1 MNAVSK
7 SSLRNEARARR
18 ATLTRADFADAIAR
32 FADDLPIAPGAV
44 IAGYHPIRDEADPR
58 GMMSALG
65 RRGHILALPVI
76 AAANAALVFR
86 QWNEGEAL
94 RPNAYGIAEP
104 LPAASEIVPD
114 VVLVPLLAFDAL
126 GHRLGYGGGYYDRT
140 LDFIR
145 STRRVLAIG
154 VAYTGQEIAQLP
166 RDPHD
171 HRLDWIVTETGA
183 RAFTTRAE

>member
-18 ATLTRADFADAIAR
+18 ATLTRPDFADAIAR
-32 FADDLPIAPGAV
+32 LAADLPIAPAAV

-58 GMMSALG
+58 GLMSALG
-65 RRGHILALPVI
+65 RRGHILSLPVI
-76 AAANAALVFR
+76 AAAKAALIFR
-86 QWNEGEAL
+86 RWSEGEAL

-104 LPAASEIVPD
+104 LPGAPQVLPD
-114 VVLVPLLAFDAL
+114 VVLVPLLAFDKL

-140 LDFIR
+140 LDFLR
-145 STRRVLAIG
+145 RTRPVLAVGI
-154 VAYTGQEIAQLP
+154 AYAGQEVAQLP
-166 RDPHD
+166 REPHD
-171 HRLDWIVTETGA
+171 HRLDWIVTESGA